1 MTLCAWITYLK
12 FESLYSCFLLVGG
25 ILEHQSIPGIST
37 SNPIG
42 QQRWRVLK
50 GVAVKAKP
58 VTVEAVVDKLNN
70 LLTVLREA
78 CVEPVVIGQY
88 FRQVS

>member
-1 MTLCAWITYLK
+1 M
-12 FESLYSCFLLVGG
+12 
-25 ILEHQSIPGIST
+25 
-37 SNPIG
+37 
-42 QQRWRVLK
+42 LK

-58 VTVEAVVDKLNN
+58 VTVGAVVDKLNN